1 MGLLSDL
8 LQAGAGYAL
17 GKEGIESAREL
28 GERGYEALMG
38 LGEDVAERARFQ
50 PFTVTTGLGQTVT
63 TPEGSLD
70 VILSPEQEAL
80 QNQLL
85 GQAQGLFEGV
95 GVDPTIAQAD
105 LYEQMRAIQRPEE
118 ERQRLATEERM
129 LAQGRLG
136 LSSDAYGGSTPEL
149 LAQEQARQEAMLSA
163 NLGARQQAMREQGQ
177 ALTAATGVLGSGY
190 MPQQQAL
197 NALGLGANVA
207 GLADIGRRTGAQL
220 YGQLGQSGI
229 EALMQGEDLAGRLQ
243 QQQMQSVAN
252 ALLGQQITPQ
262 QQIAASAA
270 GMTPQ
275 QIQNL
280 GGASLFSNLASGVKN
295 FFGIGGGSGGGS
307 GGGTGSTVGSSVG
320 SGGVNLNNVLSGLQ
334 SQVGQGTLF
343 QGTGAGSS
351 GGGVN
356 NLNNVLSG
364 LQSQVGTGTLLQ
376 GTGSSSPSGG
386 VNNINNVL
394 SGLQSQASQGT
405 LFSGGMTPQQ
415 RQSGQIII

>member
-28 GERGYEALMG
+28 GERGYEALTG

-85 GQAQGLFEGV
+85 GQAQGLFEEV

-149 LAQEQARQEAMLSA
+149 LAQEQARQEAMLAA

-177 ALTAATGVLGSGY
+177 ALTTATGVLGSGY

-197 NALGLGANVA
+197 NALGLGADVA

-270 GMTPQ
+270 GMAPQ

-280 GGASLFSNLASGVKN
+280 GGVGLLSNIASGVKN
-295 FFGIGGGSGGGS
+295 FFGIGGGSGGG
-307 GGGTGSTVGSSVG
+307 TGSTVGSTVG
-320 SGGVNLNNVLSGLQ
+320 SGGVNNLSSIIPTLQ
-334 SQVGQGTLF
+334 SQVGTGTLL
-343 QGTGAGSS
+343 QNTGAGSS

-356 NLNNVLSG
+356 NINNVLSG

-405 LFSGGMTPQQ
+405 LFSGGTTPQQ

>member
-8 LQAGAGYAL
+8 ARAGAGYAL

-177 ALTAATGVLGSGY
+177 ALTAATGVLSSGY

-229 EALMQGEDLAGRLQ
+229 EALLQGEDLAGRLQ
-243 QQQMQSVAN
+243 QQQMQSVVN

-295 FFGIGGGSGGGS
+295 FFGIGGGSGGG
-307 GGGTGSTVGSSVG
+307 TGSTVGSTVG
-320 SGGVNLNNVLSGLQ
+320 SGGVNNLSSIIPTLQ
-334 SQVGQGTLF
+334 SQVGTGTLL
-343 QGTGAGSS
+343 QNTGAGSS

-356 NLNNVLSG
+356 NINNVLSG

-405 LFSGGMTPQQ
+405 LFSGGTTPQQ